1 MTMID
6 GATANSHPTAVDKV
20 AGAIA
25 DVQREIGRQA
35 GKWSQSAGE
44 AARDV
49 RHDAAKTGQD
59 VTRRAGEQLA
69 DAVEPILEQLRGAA
83 RDVAENA
90 HNQADELRSLRL
102 TTEPPRGPGYLGW
115 LVLGL
120 GAAIGALV
128 MFLMDPDRGP
138 RRRAQIRDQVG
149 HWANVAQDATGG
161 QLSISDLPGA
171 AAQPVAASSTRPAR
185 RRALDTQPD
194 PATPS

>member
-6 GATANSHPTAVDKV
+6 GAAADAHPTAVDKV

-35 GKWSQSAGE
+35 GKWTQSAGD
-44 AARDV
+44 AARDA
-49 RHDAAKTGQD
+49 RH
-59 VTRRAGEQLA
+59 
-69 DAVEPILEQLRGAA
+69 DAVEPILEQLRDAA

-90 HNQADELRSLRL
+90 RNQADELRSLRL
-102 TTEPPRGPGYLGW
+102 TTEPPRGPGYVGW

-149 HWANVAQDATGG
+149 HWANVAQDATDGRP
-161 QLSISDLPGA
+161 SISDLPEA
-171 AAQPVAASSTRPAR
+171 AAQSVAASSTRPAR
-185 RRALDTQPD
+185 RRTLDTQPD
-194 PATPS
+194 PATTS